1 MNILFLSH
9 YYPPE
14 GNAPATRTF
23 EHTRRWAAQGHRVTV
38 LTCAPNVPHGKVYEG
53 YRNAL
58 YQWETISNVNVLRVW
73 TYLAANKGTG
83 RRSFN
88 YISYCFS
95 AFIAGLFLRKPDV
108 IIATTPQF
116 FCACAGSLLS
126 KVRNIPFMLEV
137 RDIWPDSIIA
147 VNAIQNSWILKM
159 MCWLE
164 QRLYQSASH
173 IVTVGKGYFNVLRSK
188 GVAAHRISVVP
199 NGANLEQFQVTEKKL
214 HSSPF
219 KCSFIGT
226 IGMAAKLDV
235 VLKAAQHLDTMGEQD
250 IHFELVGDGADLERL
265 KRESA
270 EAGLT
275 RISFTGL
282 VNKQEVLNHVA
293 HTNVCLVH
301 LKRSELFKTVLPS
314 KMFEAMASGTP
325 ILLGVEGES
334 ADLVRSVG
342 CGRTF
347 QPENPV
353 DLCKQ
358 LLEMKSDPNETQRMG
373 AAGRTHVERFY
384 NRDTLAQD
392 YLNHISQLLLKHSS

>member
-126 KVRNIPFMLEV
+126 KVKNIPFMLEV

-147 VNAIQNSWILKM
+147 VNAIQNLWVLKLM
-159 MCWLE
+159 FWLE

-173 IVTVGKGYFNVLRSK
+173 IVTVGKGYFEVLRGK
-188 GVAAHRISVVP
+188 GVAAHRMSIVP
-199 NGANLEQFQVTEKKL
+199 NGANLEQFQVTKKKI
-214 HSSPF
+214 HPTPF

-235 VLKAAQHLDTMGEQD
+235 VLQAAQHLDAMGERD
-250 IHFELVGDGADLERL
+250 IEFVLVGDGADLERL
-265 KRESA
+265 KLAARETGS
-270 EAGLT
+270 T

-282 VNKQEVLNHVA
+282 VTKEEVLNHLT
-293 HTNVCLVH
+293 HSNVCLVH
-301 LKRSELFKTVLPS
+301 LKRSDLFKTVLPS

-325 ILLGVEGES
+325 ILLGVQGTS
-334 ADLVRSVG
+334 ADLLKSAA
-342 CGRTF
+342 CGLTF
-347 QPENPV
+347 QPEDPI
-353 DLCKQ
+353 DLCEKLMQ
-358 LLEMKSDPNETQRMG
+358 MKNNPAVTRRMG
-373 AAGRTHVERFY
+373 ESGRAHVERHY
-384 NRDTLAQD
+384 NRDILAKD
-392 YLNHISQLLLKHSS
+392 YLDKITKLVSRY

>member
-38 LTCAPNVPHGKVYEG
+38 LTCAPNVPHGNVYEG

-58 YQWETISNVNVLRVW
+58 YQRETISNVNVLRVW

-88 YISYCFS
+88 YISYCLS

-126 KVRNIPFMLEV
+126 KVKNIPFMLEV

-147 VNAIQNSWILKM
+147 VNAIQNSWVLKLM
-159 MCWLE
+159 FWLE

-173 IVTVGKGYFNVLRSK
+173 IVTVGKGYFEVLRSK
-188 GVAAHRISVVP
+188 GVAANRMSIVP
-199 NGANLEQFQVTEKKL
+199 NGANLEQFQVSEKKI

-235 VLKAAQHLDTMGEQD
+235 VLKAAQHLDAIGEENIQ
-250 IHFELVGDGADLERL
+250 FELVGDGADLERL
-265 KRESA
+265 KQAAA
-270 EAGLT
+270 EAGIT
-275 RISFTGL
+275 RSSFTGL
-282 VNKQEVLNHVA
+282 VTKQEVLSHLT

-301 LKRSELFKTVLPS
+301 LRRSDLFKTVLPS
-314 KMFEAMASGTP
+314 KMFEAMAASTP
-325 ILLGVEGES
+325 ILLGVQGAS
-334 ADLVRSVG
+334 ADLLKTAE
-342 CGRTF
+342 CGLTF
-347 QPENPV
+347 LPEDHI
-353 DLCKQ
+353 DLCGK
-358 LLEMKSDPNETQRMG
+358 LIEMKNNPKDTRSMG
-373 AAGRTHVERFY
+373 EAGRAHVERHY
-384 NRDTLAQD
+384 NRDILAND
-392 YLNHISQLLLKHSS
+392 YLDAITKLVSKY